1 MKNWK
6 YKVYQLP
13 FSVMESLA
21 NDGKPIPFLYRG
33 DETSANEF
41 VFSRDTARD
50 LYKRGG
56 YRVVARFDVTQLGDI
71 FDLSNNPYIDD
82 EAREKRI
89 DRVEGQKMHSV
100 SVGDIIL
107 DTESN
112 EYYIVAP
119 FGFDELGKLRRA
131 V

>member
-6 YKVYQLP
+6 YEIYQLP

-21 NDGKPIPFLYRG
+21 NDGKATPFSYRG
-33 DETSANEF
+33 DETSDSKF

-50 LYKRGG
+50 LFSRHG
-56 YRVVARFDVTQLGDI
+56 YRVVARFDVTQLEDI
-71 FDLSNNPYIDD
+71 YDLSNNPYIDD
-82 EAREKRI
+82 ADREKRI
-89 DRVEGQKMHSV
+89 DRIERMHSV
-100 SVGDIIL
+100 SVGDIVL

>member
-6 YKVYQLP
+6 YEVYQVP
-13 FSVMESLA
+13 FSVMESLS
-21 NDGKPIPFLYRG
+21 DEGKPTPFLYWG
-33 DETSANEF
+33 KDKSDSVYEF
-41 VFSRDTARD
+41 SKETARD
-50 LYKRGG
+50 LFSRHG
-56 YRVVARFDVTQLGDI
+56 YRVVARFDVTQLEDI
-71 FDLSNNPYIDD
+71 YDLSNNPYLDD
-82 EAREKRI
+82 ADREKRI
-89 DRVEGQKMHSV
+89 DRIERMHSV

-131 V
+131 L

>member
-6 YKVYQLP
+6 YEIYQLP

-21 NDGKPIPFLYRG
+21 NDGKATPFSYRG
-33 DETSANEF
+33 DETSDSKF
-41 VFSRDTARD
+41 VFSRDTARG
-50 LYKRGG
+50 LFSRHG
-56 YRVVARFDVTQLGDI
+56 YRAVARFDVTQLEDI
-71 FDLSNNPYIDD
+71 YDLSNNPYIDD
-82 EAREKRI
+82 ADREKRI
-89 DRVEGQKMHSV
+89 DRIERMHSV
-100 SVGDIIL
+100 SVGDIVL

>member
-6 YKVYQLP
+6 YEIYQLP

-21 NDGKPIPFLYRG
+21 NDGKATPFSYRG
-33 DETSANEF
+33 DETSDSEF

-50 LYKRGG
+50 LFSRHG
-56 YRVVARFDVTQLGDI
+56 YRAVARFDVTQLEDI
-71 FDLSNNPYIDD
+71 YDLSNNPYIDD
-82 EAREKRI
+82 ADREKRI
-89 DRVEGQKMHSV
+89 DRIERMHSV
-100 SVGDIIL
+100 SVGDIVL

-131 V
+131 L

>member
-50 LYKRGG
+50 LYRRGG

-82 EAREKRI
+82 EAREK
-89 DRVEGQKMHSV
+89 H
-100 SVGDIIL
+100 
-107 DTESN
+107 
-112 EYYIVAP
+112 
-119 FGFDELGKLRRA
+119 
-131 V
+131 